1 MATAVGNFTET
12 VNRKDFSAKWSDKL
26 EGAYCTFMHLMM
38 CIDEAFHGDIAGNS
52 KEKSNNP
59 TSTVL
64 DSPLPSSTDVQDYE
78 RVAATRS
85 VAADRGS
92 KIAEEADSIAKNLE
106 RQMLMERIG
115 NSENGSISSSSS
127 NGTSIP
133 VRMRKNVPA
142 KLSKPLKSGDEAF
155 SNSKGFCDARGS
167 VIRSASQVTTE
178 VRGMEDLEAVQFIH
192 RDTVESDIKDELR
205 NVRRQMSSGDTAGA
219 RKVLRKVSIA
229 PNSKFRYNI
238 ALEI

>member
-1 MATAVGNFTET
+1 
-12 VNRKDFSAKWSDKL
+12 
-26 EGAYCTFMHLMM
+26 MHLM
-38 CIDEAFHGDIAGNS
+38 CIDKAFYGDIAGNS
-52 KEKSNNP
+52 KEKFNNP

-64 DSPLPSSTDVQDYE
+64 DCPLPSSTDGEDYE
-78 RVAATRS
+78 RVATRS

-142 KLSKPLKSGDEAF
+142 KLSKPLKSGEEAF
-155 SNSKGFCDARGS
+155 SNSKGFRDARGS

-178 VRGMEDLEAVQFIH
+178 VREMEDLEAVQFIH
-192 RDTVESDIKDELR
+192 RDIVESDIKDELR

-219 RKVLRKVSIA
+219 RKVLRKVSLA